1 MPQGSKVV
9 PASEAV
15 KMVVDGDIVA
25 VNSSSG
31 LCCPDAVLA
40 ALGERFDTEGSP
52 RDITSVHPIAAGDM
66 FGTTGTDH
74 IAKPGLLACIIGGSY
89 ISGPSSMEPPKIWQM
104 IGKNEVKAYNLP
116 SGVIF
121 DMLREG
127 AAQHP
132 GVLTKVGMETFVDPA
147 LEGGAMNA
155 AARIEPIVEQKEIIE
170 PPAYAPQGQSQSDL
184 YALRRYASP
193 PHHSVPAARK
203 PHPRRPSISQRL
215 HRHLDAYRKCLS
227 CSPAPLIPQKAVH
240 RRIPLDGFGNHP
252 RQMLLSAHLFWI
264 PVASVH
270 EAGGRPR
277 CDVDG

>member
-121 DMLREG
+121 DMLRGG

-147 LEGGAMNA
+147 LEGGAMND
-155 AARIEPIVEQKEIIE
+155 AARIEPIVEQKEFEGEELNIRDLSGNRTLIRFDTGDYISLKAGREGVRFLLVAGKPIKE
-170 PPAYAPQGQSQSDL
+170 PVAWHGPIVMNTREELAKAFSDL
-184 YALRRYASP
+184 RNGTFISP
-193 PHHSVPAARK
+193 
-203 PHPRRPSISQRL
+203 L
-215 HRHLDAYRKCLS
+215 
-227 CSPAPLIPQKAVH
+227 
-240 RRIPLDGFGNHP
+240 N
-252 RQMLLSAHLFWI
+252 
-264 PVASVH
+264 
-270 EAGGRPR
+270 
-277 CDVDG
+277 